1 MRGEGGGGGGGGGGG
16 FDKYWR
22 GKVRGTRQTVLF
34 EEYRT

>member
-1 MRGEGGGGGGGGGGG
+1 MRGGGGGRGGGADLING
-16 FDKYWR
+16 R

>member
-1 MRGEGGGGGGGGGGG
+1 MREGEGEEGGGGG

>member
-1 MRGEGGGGGGGGGGG
+1 MRGGGGRRGGG
-16 FDKYWR
+16 FDKYWG